1 MIAGRRP
8 LERQQPACDSI
19 LPSSPPPTS
28 IFRDKSGPQARM
40 TGLPTHS
47 AVFCVSPRPPF
58 SKIFLKNSPLG
69 LSRFFFKVQSQ
80 ETSIFY
86 FPCFHS
92 FHRGDKTTC
101 ALTETPRRYQIGR
114 ASCRER

>member
-1 MIAGRRP
+1 MLARRRP

-58 SKIFLKNSPLG
+58 SKICCNNSHLG
-69 LSRFFFKVQSQ
+69 SSRFCSKVQSQ

-86 FPCFHS
+86 FPCRSEEHTS
-92 FHRGDKTTC
+92 ELQSPC
-101 ALTETPRRYQIGR
+101 NLV
-114 ASCRER
+114 CRL